1 MSYVASLIAI
11 QWKARHLVPPVH
23 FKCISIQRSEFVWN
37 DLGLHIREEAS
48 LNFPRISLV
57 LVLSL
62 ASCTTIWGTGFIH
75 YRGRP
80 NYFDLFSPSSGTA
93 EYGWTVSVEYKY
105 NLHISAFARAH
116 VSRWLDIRRVI
127 PLNLQWG
134 RSGWW
139 WCWPTQTP
147 APPPSLL
154 WTKSPCGRQDICAQ
168 IAPWDS
174 YCFKKQENMKN
185 FIFLRPH
192 YI

>member
-1 MSYVASLIAI
+1 MSLLSLPYNEKPDILC
-11 QWKARHLVPPVH
+11 HL
-23 FKCISIQRSEFVWN
+23 CISNVFETFFEFVWN
-37 DLGLHIREEAS
+37 HLGLHIREEAS

-116 VSRWLDIRRVI
+116 VSRWLDIRRVKYLWI
-127 PLNLQWG
+127 FSESVQVDCGADQLRALPRRHLCCEQ
-134 RSGWW
+134 
-139 WCWPTQTP
+139 
-147 APPPSLL
+147 SLPVED
-154 WTKSPCGRQDICAQ
+154 KI
-168 IAPWDS
+168 
-174 YCFKKQENMKN
+174 YVHK
-185 FIFLRPH
+185 
-192 YI
+192 